1 MSIALFTSAGW
12 RRAYTSGHTPSDADR
27 LLQTIAILTTVFVYA
42 QIIAGATMRHTGA
55 GLAIPDFPLV
65 FGSVVPPYWTPAI
78 AIHYAHRVGA
88 LVVSVCVLATV
99 GHVLYHHLGRQE
111 LRRPSLLLLALLAI
125 QITLG
130 GLTVL
135 SGKHYIINSL
145 HVVTGALAL
154 GTSLV
159 LTLRTCRSRFAVTG
173 AGATDLD
180 ALHKSNRA
188 YESSSEWNPTPGVPG
203 ARV

>member
-1 MSIALFTSAGW
+1 M
-12 RRAYTSGHTPSDADR
+12 
-27 LLQTIAILTTVFVYA
+27 LTTALVYA

-65 FGSVVPPYWTPAI
+65 FGSVVPPYWTPSI

-88 LVVSVCVLATV
+88 LVVSGCVLATV
-99 GHVLYHHLGRQE
+99 GHVLYHHVGRLE

-145 HVVTGALAL
+145 HVVTGAFVL
-154 GTSLV
+154 GASLV
-159 LTLRTCRSRFAVTG
+159 LTLRTCRPRFAVGAADATGPNVTG
-173 AGATDLD
+173 ADGVSETGRD
-180 ALHKSNRA
+180 
-188 YESSSEWNPTPGVPG
+188 YESSGKWNPTPGVPG